1 MSVGNTSV
9 ESRSSLH
16 MASMAVGSAATAS
29 RASPAEI
36 YTILQLPKNT
46 IQQLMKR
53 VTYAAQQ
60 QPFSFAYTLYH
71 IHPLPH
77 APSTTYTLYQTT
89 TYTLYRMHP
98 QLYHRKRMP
107 RPEDEP
113 PCVRMHRV
121 RESHL
126 ASKVIQEK
134 NQWILCR
141 KNFAGFSRHFA
152 ENTNCVEQSQHTATT
167 SNSERP
173 ESFII

>member
-1 MSVGNTSV
+1 M
-9 ESRSSLH
+9 
-16 MASMAVGSAATAS
+16 
-29 RASPAEI
+29 
-36 YTILQLPKNT
+36 Q
-46 IQQLMKR
+46 R

-60 QPFSFAYTLYH
+60 QPFSFAYTLYHMHPLPHTPSTTYTLYH

-77 APSTTYTLYQTT
+77 APSTTYTLYHIHPLPHAPST
-89 TYTLYRMHP
+89 TY

-107 RPEDEP
+107 RLEDEP

-141 KNFAGFSRHFA
+141 NFAGFSRHFA
-152 ENTNCVEQSQHTATT
+152 ENTQSYRTSNCVEQSQHTATIC
-167 SNSERP
+167 NSERP